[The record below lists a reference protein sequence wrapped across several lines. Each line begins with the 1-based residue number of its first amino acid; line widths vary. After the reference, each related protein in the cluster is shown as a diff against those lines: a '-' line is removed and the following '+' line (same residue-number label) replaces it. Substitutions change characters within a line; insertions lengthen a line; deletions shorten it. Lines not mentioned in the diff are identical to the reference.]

1 MQYRLMALQYGSGDE
16 LPNDGTPKTEQW
28 VLPQLPDPSYPP
40 TNLHLPSLSRPK
52 PSPENL
58 AGLANGGCIMRDD
71 MGIVLHWG
79 YTQLDG
85 GDCKVLMDQL
95 QVVVND
101 MCILILTSN
110 IKWLA

>member
-16 LPNDGTPKTEQW
+16 LPNDG
-28 VLPQLPDPSYPP
+28 
-40 TNLHLPSLSRPK
+40 LSRWNTK
-52 PSPENL
+52 T
-58 AGLANGGCIMRDD
+58 GLANGGCIMRDD